1 MITNGRRSLS
11 GNARAL
17 SGTGGEVGPIRCPA
31 GPLQLRRET
40 LEVLHLQR
48 GWMCT
53 CVHTVGGER
62 RIVNLYV
69 PGDHIYLQ
77 DEVHA
82 GYSLIALT
90 DVVLRAGNASDVA
103 AEQQRA
109 QSHRT
114 LVERLL
120 RISHGNATQRLSY
133 LLAEIHHRLTKN
145 GFCRSASFEF
155 PVSQALVADMLALS
169 SVHVCRT
176 LKQLREG
183 GYVTLRSGLVEIH
196 DLEGLAALG
205 EFDAP
210 VDAPATARSDR
221 LPRQPLPCRRRGP
234 LRAGESLR

>member
-1 MITNGRRSLS
+1 MITNGRRSLT
-11 GNARAL
+11 GN
-17 SGTGGEVGPIRCPA
+17 GGEIGPIRCPA

-69 PGDHIYLQ
+69 PGDNIYLQ

-90 DVVLRAGNASDVA
+90 DVVLRASSTADSAV
-103 AEQQRA
+103 EQQRSI
-109 QSHRT
+109 SHRT

-133 LLAEIHHRLTKN
+133 LLAEIHHRLTAN
-145 GFCRSASFEF
+145 GFCQSSTFEF

-183 GYVTLRSGLVEIH
+183 GYVTLRSGMVEIH
-196 DLEGLAALG
+196 DLEGLAELG

-210 VDAPATARSDR
+210 TCPPAAAARPER
-221 LPRQPLPCRRRGP
+221 MPRQPLPCTRRRRGP
-234 LRAGESLR
+234 LRAGGQLR

>member
-1 MITNGRRSLS
+1 MITNGRRSLA
-11 GNARAL
+11 GN
-17 SGTGGEVGPIRCPA
+17 GGEIGPIRCPA

-69 PGDHIYLQ
+69 PGDNIYLQ
-77 DEVHA
+77 DEVHG

-90 DVVLRAGNASDVA
+90 DVVLRASSTADAGV
-103 AEQQRA
+103 EQQRSI
-109 QSHRT
+109 SHRT

-133 LLAEIHHRLTKN
+133 LLAEIHYRLTVN
-145 GFCRSASFEF
+145 GFCQSSAFEF

-183 GYVTLRSGLVEIH
+183 GYVTLRSGMVEIH
-196 DLEGLAALG
+196 DLEGLAELG

-210 VDAPATARSDR
+210 TCPPAAAARPER
-221 LPRQPLPCRRRGP
+221 MPRQPLPCTRLRRGP
-234 LRAGESLR
+234 LRAGGQLR

>member
-1 MITNGRRSLS
+1 M
-11 GNARAL
+11 
-17 SGTGGEVGPIRCPA
+17 
-31 GPLQLRRET
+31 
-40 LEVLHLQR
+40 
-48 GWMCT
+48 
-53 CVHTVGGER
+53 HTVGGER

-69 PGDHIYLQ
+69 PGDSIYLQ

-90 DVVLRAGNASDVA
+90 DVVLRASSTSDA
-103 AEQQRA
+103 ALEQQRA

-133 LLAEIHHRLTKN
+133 LLAEIHHRLSVN
-145 GFCRSASFEF
+145 GFCHSPTFEF

-183 GYVTLRSGLVEIH
+183 GYVTLRSGSVEIH
-196 DLEGLAALG
+196 DLEALYELG

-210 VDAPATARSDR
+210 TKVQPAAAK
-221 LPRQPLPCRRRGP
+221 PAAHQPLPYTRRRRGP
-234 LRAGESLR
+234 VRAGGALR

>member
-1 MITNGRRSLS
+1 MITNGRRSLT
-11 GNARAL
+11 GN
-17 SGTGGEVGPIRCPA
+17 GGEIGPIRCPA

-90 DVVLRAGNASDVA
+90 DVVLRASSTADSTV
-103 AEQQRA
+103 EQQRSV
-109 QSHRT
+109 SHHT

-133 LLAEIHHRLTKN
+133 LLAEIHHRLTVN
-145 GFCRSASFEF
+145 GFCRSSTFEF

-196 DLEGLAALG
+196 DLEGLAELG

-210 VDAPATARSDR
+210 ACAPAAAARPER
-221 LPRQPLPCRRRGP
+221 MPRQPLPCTRRRRGP
-234 LRAGESLR
+234 LRAGGQLR

>member
-11 GNARAL
+11 GN
-17 SGTGGEVGPIRCPA
+17 GGGLGPIRCPA

-69 PGDHIYLQ
+69 PGDNIYLQ

-90 DVVLRAGNASDVA
+90 DVVLRASSTADA
-103 AEQQRA
+103 AVEQQRSA
-109 QSHRT
+109 SHRT

-133 LLAEIHHRLTKN
+133 LLAEIHHRLTVN
-145 GFCRSASFEF
+145 GFCQSSSFEF

-183 GYVTLRSGLVEIH
+183 GYVTLRSGSVEIH
-196 DLEGLAALG
+196 NLDGLAELG
-205 EFDAP
+205 EFE
-210 VDAPATARSDR
+210 APAAVPAANTRPEER
-221 LPRQPLPCRRRGP
+221 LPRQPLPCTRRRRGP
-234 LRAGESLR
+234 LRAGEALR

>member
-1 MITNGRRSLS
+1 MITNGRRSLT
-11 GNARAL
+11 GN
-17 SGTGGEVGPIRCPA
+17 GCEIGPLRCPA
-31 GPLQLRRET
+31 GPLQLRRDT

-69 PGDHIYLQ
+69 PGDSIYLQ

-90 DVVLRAGNASDVA
+90 DVVLRASSTADSA
-103 AEQQRA
+103 LEQQRSL
-109 QSHRT
+109 SHRT

-133 LLAEIHHRLTKN
+133 LLAEIHHRLSVN
-145 GFCRSASFEF
+145 GVCHSPTFEF

-183 GYVTLRSGLVEIH
+183 GYVTLRSGYVEIH
-196 DLEGLAALG
+196 DLEALYELG

-210 VDAPATARSDR
+210 TKVDVPASSSDR
-221 LPRQPLPCRRRGP
+221 VAHQPLPCTRRRRGP
-234 LRAGESLR
+234 VRAGGALR

>member
-1 MITNGRRSLS
+1 MITNGRRSLV
-11 GNARAL
+11 
-17 SGTGGEVGPIRCPA
+17 GGGGDIGPIRCPA
-31 GPLQLRRET
+31 GPLQMRRDT
-40 LEVLHLQR
+40 IEVLHLQR

-69 PGDHIYLQ
+69 PGDIIYLQ

-82 GYSLIALT
+82 GYTLIALT
-90 DVVLRAGNASDVA
+90 DVVLRASSTVEA
-103 AEQQRA
+103 AVEQQRA
-109 QSHRT
+109 VSHRT

-133 LLAEIHHRLTKN
+133 LLAEIHHRLTVN
-145 GFCRSASFEF
+145 GICQSSTFEF

-183 GYVTLRSGLVEIH
+183 GYVTLRSGVVEIH
-196 DLEGLAALG
+196 DLEGLAELG

-210 VDAPATARSDR
+210 ATPPPATTARPER
-221 LPRQPLPCRRRGP
+221 MARQPLPCTRRRGP
-234 LRAGESLR
+234 LRAGGQLR